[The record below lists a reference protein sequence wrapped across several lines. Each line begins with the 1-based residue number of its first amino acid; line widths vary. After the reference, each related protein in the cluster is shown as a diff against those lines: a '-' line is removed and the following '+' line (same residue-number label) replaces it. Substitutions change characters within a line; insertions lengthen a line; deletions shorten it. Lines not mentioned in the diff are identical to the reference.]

1 MTNEKHT
8 SEGEVMFLKGNEA
21 IAHAAIR
28 CGVDGFFGYPITPQ
42 SEIIETLSMLKPW
55 ETTGMAVVQ
64 AESETASINMVYGAA
79 GAGKRAFTSSS
90 SPGIALMQEG
100 ISYMAGCE
108 IPGVVIDISRGGPG
122 LGTIQPSQADYT
134 QMTRGGGNG
143 DYNCIVLAPSTVQ
156 EMADFVPLI
165 FELAF
170 KYRCVGMLLCDG
182 VIGQMMEKCVLPPY
196 QPRWTE
202 EYIREHFP
210 WAATGRSNGRKPNII
225 TSLELTAEVL
235 EERNIRM
242 QEKYRTIQERETR
255 YETYMT
261 DDAEYIIVAFGI
273 TARLAE
279 AAIAEMRKEG
289 IRAGLFRP
297 ITLWPYP
304 YKELETLCTRK
315 TSEGRNM
322 VKGILCAEINAGQM
336 IEDVRLAVHDALPVR
351 HFGRMGGVIPEPDEI
366 SEALKELI
374 ANLV

>member
-8 SEGEVMFLKGNEA
+8 NEGEVMFLKGNEA

-202 EYIREHFP
+202 EYIREHCP
-210 WAATGRSNGRKPNII
+210 WAATGRSSGRKPNII

-235 EERNIRM
+235 EERN
-242 QEKYRTIQERETR
+242 K
-255 YETYMT
+255 
-261 DDAEYIIVAFGI
+261 
-273 TARLAE
+273 
-279 AAIAEMRKEG
+279 
-289 IRAGLFRP
+289 
-297 ITLWPYP
+297 
-304 YKELETLCTRK
+304 
-315 TSEGRNM
+315 
-322 VKGILCAEINAGQM
+322 
-336 IEDVRLAVHDALPVR
+336 
-351 HFGRMGGVIPEPDEI
+351 
-366 SEALKELI
+366 
-374 ANLV
+374 

>member
-8 SEGEVMFLKGNEA
+8 NEGEVMFLKGNEA

-210 WAATGRSNGRKPNII
+210 WAATGRSSGRKPNII

-315 TSEGRNM
+315 TSEGCNM

-374 ANLV
+374 ANPV